1 MDILSGI
8 FKATDKCKT
17 LSYNL
22 DSVKI
27 VQYNVDT
34 VKIGERLWKKSLI
47 IIRI

>member
-1 MDILSGI
+1 MDILSGM

-17 LSYNL
+17 LLYNL

-34 VKIGERLWKKSLI
+34 VKIGGRLWKKSLI